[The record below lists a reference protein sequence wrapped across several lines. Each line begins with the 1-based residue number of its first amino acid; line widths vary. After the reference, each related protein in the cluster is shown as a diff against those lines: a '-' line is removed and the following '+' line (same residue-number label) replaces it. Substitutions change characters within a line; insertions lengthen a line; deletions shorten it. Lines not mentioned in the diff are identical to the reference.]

1 MDAKALTARTA
12 SLLSLTCGL
21 CTVSAAQA
29 PVAKHGFT
37 PADWYKV
44 TTVSTPVLSPDGGKV
59 AFTVTTVRETENR
72 RHSEVWVAAT
82 SGGDAA
88 RYTSPAFE
96 SSNPRFSDDG
106 KILYF
111 TSQRPGGGRGTTW
124 ALHMD
129 QPAGEAY
136 QPAGEPQI
144 RAGSSPADMSFAIT
158 TTGAGRGGGR
168 GGRGGG
174 RGGAATDSVA
184 TDSASANDPYGRM
197 QPISRPPY
205 NAITHP
211 ENPARYDG
219 RHVVD
224 MLYKANGQP
233 QFIAGRRTRLRRTPP
248 APPRSISSVR
258 VRRAFS
264 SPRPTTRTATP
275 RCRRTVSGSPSS
287 PTRGCGRTPR

>member
-1 MDAKALTARTA
+1 MDAKALAARTT

-21 CTVSAAQA
+21 CAVSAAQA

-37 PADWYKV
+37 PADWYKI

-59 AFTVTTVRETENR
+59 AFTVTTLRETENR
-72 RHSEVWVAAT
+72 RHSDVWVAAT

-124 ALHMD
+124 ALRMD

-144 RAGSSPADMSFAIT
+144 RAGSSPADMSFMIT
-158 TTGAGRGGGR
+158 TTGAG
-168 GGRGGG
+168 
-174 RGGAATDSVA
+174 TCV
-184 TDSASANDPYGRM
+184 
-197 QPISRPPY
+197 
-205 NAITHP
+205 
-211 ENPARYDG
+211 
-219 RHVVD
+219 
-224 MLYKANGQP
+224 
-233 QFIAGRRTRLRRTPP
+233 
-248 APPRSISSVR
+248 
-258 VRRAFS
+258 
-264 SPRPTTRTATP
+264 
-275 RCRRTVSGSPSS
+275 
-287 PTRGCGRTPR
+287 